1 MTPPP
6 SVPGRGPAH
15 IPAPSRASSPT
26 LALAPL
32 AARRVGSPFQWPV
45 RLSILPCPLPS
56 VTLVLL
62 RQRGPGHPLIS
73 RGICRGLCTPSPD
86 PFARTRGL
94 GLPMFFFF
102 PHPAVSGG
110 LCSAEV
116 IAKWESRYF
125 VRIVHPPRTLSWA
138 RVSSFPA
145 YPRSCPLFL
154 SGETGHARAPFP
166 ACLSP

>member
-6 SVPGRGPAH
+6 SLPGRGPAH

-32 AARRVGSPFQWPV
+32 AARRVGSPFQWQV

-62 RQRGPGHPLIS
+62 RQRGPCHPLIS
-73 RGICRGLCTPSPD
+73 RGIFWGLCTPSLD

-94 GLPMFFFF
+94 GLPMFFF
-102 PHPAVSGG
+102 PHPAASGG

-145 YPRSCPLFL
+145 YPLSCPLFL
-154 SGETGHARAPFP
+154 SGETGHARAPCP